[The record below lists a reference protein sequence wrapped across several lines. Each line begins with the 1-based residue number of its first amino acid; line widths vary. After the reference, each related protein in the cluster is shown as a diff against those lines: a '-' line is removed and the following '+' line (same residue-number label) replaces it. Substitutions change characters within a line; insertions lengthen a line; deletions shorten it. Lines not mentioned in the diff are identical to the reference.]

1 MAKYIFP
8 VYTNPTSPQQEAE
21 FNRWYDEH
29 HLADVIDVPG
39 FVAATRYRLATTQFA
54 NNPAPLTHRY
64 LALYEIETDDLPGTM
79 RALLERIPSMV
90 PSEAIDLA
98 HMNAPVL
105 EQIGGRLL
113 AEDVRRARR
122 R

>member
-1 MAKYIFP
+1 MTKYIFP
-8 VYTNPTSPQQEAE
+8 VFTNPTPGQEQE
-21 FNRWYDEH
+21 FNRWYEEH

-39 FVAATRYRLATTQFA
+39 FVAATRFRLAPTQFA

-64 LALYEIETDDLPGTM
+64 MALYEIETDDLAATM
-79 RALLERIPSMV
+79 QALLERIPSMV
-90 PSEAIDLA
+90 PSDAIDLA

-113 AEDVRRARR
+113 AQDVRRARR